1 MYAQSS
7 GSGQVDTGA
16 VGILVDGQRKDAQ
29 LHVGIGGHNGIGSPG
44 ALNEHGS
51 LAEGKVSSA
60 GFGSLFHGAVGTVG
74 HDQVDDIKDLAN
86 FFVGTFVLVHP
97 LQPVVQLAG
106 NDVTQSQT
114 GHQLGH
120 PLLLERQHERSIA
133 LCLQGL
139 ADGFQIRQSIGC
151 FQTTLGKDGLVIQ
164 HAPCLALDGNCQQ
177 LAVDGNGFLD
187 VIENNVCQ
195 RLTGQ
200 IIQVT
205 CVVVGSQIV
214 AVQCVQIGS
223 IVTAQ
228 TSLQDALV
236 LIGAGHFQIDGDLNV
251 LFGQHLLFKLLYI
264 RFPLIH
270 ILREAHHDVQFCF
283 TGFLIGSAGILDRGL
298 CLAAGRFRIP
308 GLLATTC
315 SHGKNHAQSQ
325 YHCQ

>member
-1 MYAQSS
+1 M
-7 GSGQVDTGA
+7 
-16 VGILVDGQRKDAQ
+16 
-29 LHVGIGGHNGIGSPG
+29 
-44 ALNEHGS
+44 
-51 LAEGKVSSA
+51 
-60 GFGSLFHGAVGTVG
+60 
-74 HDQVDDIKDLAN
+74 
-86 FFVGTFVLVHP
+86 
-97 LQPVVQLAG
+97 
-106 NDVTQSQT
+106 
-114 GHQLGH
+114 
-120 PLLLERQHERSIA
+120 ERQHEGGIA
-133 LCLQGL
+133 LRFQGF
-139 ADGFQIRQSIGC
+139 ADALQIRQCIRRLQAAL
-151 FQTTLGKDGLVIQ
+151 FKDGLVVKG
-164 HAPCLALDGNCQQ
+164 APCLALDRDCQQ

-283 TGFLIGSAGILDRGL
+283 TGFLIGSAGILYSGL
-298 CLAAGRFRIP
+298 GLTASSFRTLSLLAA
-308 GLLATTC
+308 TC
-315 SHGKNHAQSQ
+315 SHGKKHAQSQ
-325 YHCQ
+325 YNCQ